1 MLKWMDIPGWLTEEE
16 GNELARLATGRLVLE
31 IGSYCGRST
40 VAMAATA
47 KVIVSI
53 DPHDSSTTEPH
64 PPIQTLDIF
73 QRNIAGLPV
82 IPFLG
87 RIEQFEPYLVPNSFD
102 MVFVDADHSYDAC
115 LRDIAAAERVVR
127 DGGVIAVHDYGM
139 WRDAHLLGVTRA
151 VDKVWT
157 TFSVVGSLAVRTVG

>member
-1 MLKWMDIPGWLTEEE
+1 MLKWTDIPGWLTEEE
-16 GNELARLATGRLVLE
+16 GVELARLATGRLVLE

-47 KVIVSI
+47 KAIVSI

-73 QRNIAGLPV
+73 QRNIAGLSV

-87 RIEQFEPYLVPNSFD
+87 RIEQFERYLVPASFD
-102 MVFVDADHSYDAC
+102 MVFVDGDHRLDAC
-115 LRDIAAAERVVR
+115 LRDLAVAARVLR
-127 DGGVIAVHDYGM
+127 PGGVIAVHDYNTPYPQL
-139 WRDAHLLGVTRA
+139 WEVTQA
-151 VDKVWT
+151 VREVWQS
-157 TFSVVGSLAVRTVG
+157 FSVVGSLAIQRS